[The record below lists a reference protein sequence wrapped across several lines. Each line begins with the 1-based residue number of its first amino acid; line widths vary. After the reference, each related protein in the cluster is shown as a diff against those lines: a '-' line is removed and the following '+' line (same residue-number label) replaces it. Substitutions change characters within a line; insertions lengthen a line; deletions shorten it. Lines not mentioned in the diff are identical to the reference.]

1 MLLAYWLEAQLPP
14 IYFEEGVQIH
24 EKSPSLNKKK
34 ESAFFEDE
42 L

>member
-1 MLLAYWLEAQLPP
+1 MLLAYWLEAQ
-14 IYFEEGVQIH
+14 IYFEEGIQIH
-24 EKSPSLNKKK
+24 EKSASLNKKK